1 MFCYNLIKFSLTKK
15 FFDLKFVWYFR
26 VLTND
31 SDKISSKK
39 AKLNPKLITMKIE
52 LKLDDKNGVFLLI
65 DENEKEVGELTFM
78 LKDEQM
84 LINHTGVNPELR
96 GQGLA
101 EKLVLEAVKYAREN
115 QLKIRPFCSYVSVY
129 IGKHPEVQDVI

>member
-1 MFCYNLIKFSLTKK
+1 
-15 FFDLKFVWYFR
+15 
-26 VLTND
+26 
-31 SDKISSKK
+31 
-39 AKLNPKLITMKIE
+39 MKIE
-52 LKLDDKNGVFLLI
+52 LNLDEKNGVFMLL
-65 DENEKEVGELTFM
+65 DDNNKEVGELTFM

-101 EKLVLEAVKYAREN
+101 EKLVLEAVDYARKN

-129 IGKHPEVQDVI
+129 VGKHPEVQDVI

>member
-1 MFCYNLIKFSLTKK
+1 
-15 FFDLKFVWYFR
+15 
-26 VLTND
+26 
-31 SDKISSKK
+31 
-39 AKLNPKLITMKIE
+39 MKIE

-101 EKLVLEAVKYAREN
+101 EKLV
-115 QLKIRPFCSYVSVY
+115 FC
-129 IGKHPEVQDVI
+129 GF